1 MEVQSMNRRI
11 HGRRWL
17 KIIFVVGLFLLPG
30 LLLTPFFRKET
41 FPPPEF
47 SDRIFKLR
55 QWTNKGWTG
64 YPRKEERQ
72 LLDDLC
78 GYVQAESNTVH
89 REILYAQFTNEL
101 INVPFFS
108 TNGVQRTNEFPRGW
122 YQPPY
127 RDRTMFYR
135 SLVERTQERSLYTNL
150 FDAFCLNLEMW
161 KRFRREQKVCPK
173 IVETWMT
180 LRYEDCPRSWIEDDI
195 RESLTILNEEGRD
208 VERSLERSL
217 ERIFNREPDT
227 YRRAYELVREVV
239 GREAKLSP

>member
-1 MEVQSMNRRI
+1 MNRRI

-135 SLVERTQERSLYTNL
+135 SLARLSTFASTAN
-150 FDAFCLNLEMW
+150 F
-161 KRFRREQKVCPK
+161 FRGVTPRDGMVC
-173 IVETWMT
+173 
-180 LRYEDCPRSWIEDDI
+180 
-195 RESLTILNEEGRD
+195 RES
-208 VERSLERSL
+208 S
-217 ERIFNREPDT
+217 RIASRN
-227 YRRAYELVREVV
+227 AV
-239 GREAKLSP
+239 S